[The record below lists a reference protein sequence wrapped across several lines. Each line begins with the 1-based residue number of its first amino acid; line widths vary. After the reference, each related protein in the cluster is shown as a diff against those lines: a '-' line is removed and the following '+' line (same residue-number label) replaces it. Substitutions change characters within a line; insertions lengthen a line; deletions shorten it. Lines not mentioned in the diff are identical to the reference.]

1 MPLVTRTAV
10 SGNVYRQAT
19 EPSDWLNGDLW
30 IDTDN
35 GQAYVNVNG
44 TATPM
49 QFSVTSIT
57 GQTDLTGTAPVA
69 TTDELVISDAGVLK
83 KVDVIDVLETI
94 SNLTAD
100 ASPDTAADYVMSW
113 DNSANTVKKV
123 LITDLLAGA
132 ASVTLSN
139 IAVRH
144 SVAESILT
152 TITPAANT
160 HHIFNVYKEGTLPAT
175 VSDITISANRLDD
188 IELAYGMT
196 TTRSFM
202 GLDAGAF
209 APNEIFLNDESD
221 MDITTPAT
229 VGTYIFQRIGRIWT
243 E

>member
-44 TATPM
+44 TATLV

-57 GQTDLTGTAPVA
+57 GQTDLTGAAPVA

-83 KVDVIDVLETI
+83 KVDVIDVLETV

-113 DNSANTVKKV
+113 DNSASTVKKV

-139 IAVRH
+139 ISVRH
-144 SVAESILT
+144 SVIESVTT

-160 HHIFNVYKEGTLPAT
+160 HHEFNVYTEATLPANVT
-175 VSDITISANRLDD
+175 DITISANRTND
-188 IELAYGMT
+188 IETAYNLST
-196 TTRSFM
+196 SRVYM
-202 GLDAGAF
+202 GLGGGAEGGGYV
-209 APNEIFLNDESD
+209 ALNDESD

-229 VGTYIFQRIGRIWT
+229 AGTYIFHRIGKIWT